1 MKSFLLQFAET
12 PQIESLPV
20 SELEYSRTL
29 NLTVIKGTDVPA
41 INVNELATETFTK
54 ANSEG
59 TDPDVDFQRRLSVLM
74 ATSTQTR
81 VYNETPDDDKGL
93 NELQYLLDT
102 RTLTESSETTDSDQ

>member
-12 PQIESLPV
+12 PQTESLQV
-20 SELEYSRTL
+20 SELEYSKTL
-29 NLTVIKGTDVPA
+29 NLSVIKGTNVPA
-41 INVNELATETFTK
+41 ISLNESTTETFTK
-54 ANSEG
+54 ANSEA
-59 TDPDVDFQRRLSVLM
+59 TDSDADFQRNSFLM

-102 RTLTESSETTDSDQ
+102 RTLTESSETTDSDR